1 MGLSLARLVGGECA
15 AVASIYDRS
24 SANRHY
30 RDFASQKNHK
40 ITTRTGGV
48 MINIIIA
55 TCAMACL
62 CAVLFYIIS
71 VDKAKTA

>member
-1 MGLSLARLVGGECA
+1 
-15 AVASIYDRS
+15 
-24 SANRHY
+24 
-30 RDFASQKNHK
+30 
-40 ITTRTGGV
+40 

>member
-1 MGLSLARLVGGECA
+1 
-15 AVASIYDRS
+15 
-24 SANRHY
+24 
-30 RDFASQKNHK
+30 
-40 ITTRTGGV
+40 

-71 VDKAKTA
+71 TDKAKTA